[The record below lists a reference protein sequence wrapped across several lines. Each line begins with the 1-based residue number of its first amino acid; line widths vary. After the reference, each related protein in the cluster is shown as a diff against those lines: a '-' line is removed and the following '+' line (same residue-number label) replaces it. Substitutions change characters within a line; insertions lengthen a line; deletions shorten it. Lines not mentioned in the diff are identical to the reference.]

1 MQTPLHARPK
11 NVRDLFRA
19 RPASRQKAHR
29 KAALEEDKKIIED
42 IDRAHR
48 AFWKRRGFSKPPR
61 VGKKV
66 AFDFDTPAWLIVL
79 TR

>member
-19 RPASRQKAHR
+19 RPASRQKANR
-29 KAALEEDKKIIED
+29 KASLEEDKKIIED
-42 IDRAHR
+42 IDRAHK

-61 VGKKV
+61 VSKTA
-66 AFDFDTPAWLIVL
+66 AFDFDTPA
-79 TR
+79 